1 MKCKNCGCV
10 FWNKDE
16 CMQDMTGITCFGYM
30 KPKTNADRIREM
42 SDEELAKWLCSRD
55 NNCEYCPVVGTCSG
69 GRERNELVDWLKN
82 EVE

>member
-42 SDEELAKWLCSRD
+42 SDEELAVYLC
-55 NNCEYCPVVGTCSG
+55 NNRGFFDVKSEVLY
-69 GRERNELVDWLKN
+69 WLKQ